1 MIDAFLFVYIHIF
14 VRFVAED
21 SVEELETCLTLDAI
35 YGIKV

>member
-1 MIDAFLFVYIHIF
+1 MINACMYVYIHMF

-21 SVEELETCLTLDAI
+21 SADELETCLTLDAI